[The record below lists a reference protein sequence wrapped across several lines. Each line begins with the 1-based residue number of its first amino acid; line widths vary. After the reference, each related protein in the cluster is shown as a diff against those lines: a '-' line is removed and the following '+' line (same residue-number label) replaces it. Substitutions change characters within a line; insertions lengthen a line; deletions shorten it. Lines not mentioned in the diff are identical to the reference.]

1 MVFVLHNLVIKEK
14 NSVGCEVDYYDTLRK
29 LLPKKLFAKK
39 NTKKCLLKRHKQNDT
54 QRVYY

>member
-39 NTKKCLLKRHKQNDT
+39 NKEMFTEEA
-54 QRVYY
+54 